1 MRTRGLNSQRTEG
14 KSTWPRDQNVQS
26 HGIESGD
33 KDAGQ
38 GAVRGQKWLLKAES
52 SLGDAAWPTGGF
64 KCFKSLVCC
73 ISWGCKESDTT
84 ERLNSNN
91 NREGTRNQRW
101 LLRSC
106 SSTRGV

>member
-38 GAVRGQKWLLKAES
+38 GAVRGQKWLLQAES

-64 KCFKSLVCC
+64 KCFKSLVCVL
-73 ISWGCKESDTT
+73 SRFSHV
-84 ERLNSNN
+84 RLFATLWTAAHQAPLSMGFS
-91 NREGTRNQRW
+91 RQEH
-101 LLRSC
+101 
-106 SSTRGV
+106 

>member
-64 KCFKSLVCC
+64 YYCHL
-73 ISWGCKESDTT
+73 T
-84 ERLNSNN
+84 EEETKHEFSELPHVTQLGRAGA
-91 NREGTRNQRW
+91 RIIQRTK
-101 LLRSC
+101 L
-106 SSTRGV
+106 